1 MNLEIEYEATFI
13 DVRAGSGYIYIFQS
27 LMLRNKIKHTVDDT
41 DSITWQWFHMT
52 IFPSNIRDSTTVTW
66 NKIVKPKHNIS

>member
-13 DVRAGSGYIYIFQS
+13 EVRAGSGYTVYILQS

-41 DSITWQWFHMT
+41 DSIT
-52 IFPSNIRDSTTVTW
+52 
-66 NKIVKPKHNIS
+66 